1 MNLQNTK
8 NLKKQV
14 APFEKSTA
22 KKKYLANHQ
31 YGSAIYYLMV
41 PCL

>member
-1 MNLQNTK
+1 MTLQNTK

-22 KKKYLANHQ
+22 KKCLANHQ